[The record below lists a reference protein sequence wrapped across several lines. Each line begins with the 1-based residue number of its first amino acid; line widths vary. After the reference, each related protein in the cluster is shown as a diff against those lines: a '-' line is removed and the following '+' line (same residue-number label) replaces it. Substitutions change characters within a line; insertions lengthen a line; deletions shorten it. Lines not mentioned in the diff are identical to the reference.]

1 MQRKM
6 RWRALEAAAFCAVLL
21 AVLTGLTALLER
33 KESRNQFGPFL
44 ENPKQYDVLF
54 FGDSCLV
61 NCLYPMELWTDY
73 GIPGYNLACYGN
85 TLAVSY
91 WSMMNALDYARPQTV
106 VLAANDVRKDIKVTG
121 SSGDLHTALDFWPL
135 SLTKARAIE
144 DLTSDPLAVDDDG
157 NRYADMKWEYYFTL
171 GKYHDRWSRLTPND
185 FADRRS
191 VQKGADMMVHVADA
205 KDYDIIDSDWYAEE
219 QGAGYAYLRRAIE
232 ACQRRNIQVLLI
244 YVPYP
249 ASEESQMN
257 ANTVE
262 SIAAE
267 YGVEYINFIQ
277 MDSVV
282 DYATDCYDQRAHL
295 NPSGG
300 LKVTD
305 YIGRYLIDHG
315 MASDRRGDPAYAGW
329 AEDEQAYAAHKRS
342 LMASQTTLEN
352 LLVFLHDDDVNASV
366 AIRPGAAVYA
376 QDKAYNL
383 LHNAAR
389 ERVHEENAYR
399 MWSNSLFPLAGLDE
413 AAWAGEAYFLEL
425 DRTAGTV
432 RELTGSAASEQ
443 AQRALGSWQEG
454 CEIWIQ
460 ARDSKTG
467 EVIVERQF

>member
-85 TLAVSY
+85 T
-91 WSMMNALDYARPQTV
+91 
-106 VLAANDVRKDIKVTG
+106 
-121 SSGDLHTALDFWPL
+121 
-135 SLTKARAIE
+135 
-144 DLTSDPLAVDDDG
+144 LAVDDDG

-232 ACQRRNIQVLLI
+232 ACQRRNIEVLLV

-262 SIAAE
+262 SIASE

-315 MASDRRGDPAYAGW
+315 MASDRRGDPAYADW